1 MNGRGV
7 PRSSLSG
14 QETALAWRKLS
25 GKVQT
30 PGRMRMSIMR
40 VKQRRNW
47 LKREGDAFPLFR
59 HVEFKMPVGF
69 MGLELGE
76 KKPGLEQDG

>member
-1 MNGRGV
+1 
-7 PRSSLSG
+7 
-14 QETALAWRKLS
+14 
-25 GKVQT
+25 
-30 PGRMRMSIMR
+30 MR
-40 VKQRRNW
+40 VKQRRDW
-47 LKREGDAFPLFR
+47 LKREGDAFSLFR